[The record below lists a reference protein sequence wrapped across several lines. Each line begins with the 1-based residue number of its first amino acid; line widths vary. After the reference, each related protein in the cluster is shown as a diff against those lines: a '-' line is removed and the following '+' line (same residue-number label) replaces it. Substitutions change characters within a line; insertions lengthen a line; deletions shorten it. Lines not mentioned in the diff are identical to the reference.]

1 MFKPVQS
8 LALPQ
13 VVLARDLLLKC
24 FYYMIELI
32 VYNPRFARDVVA
44 ERFGANKVI
53 RKDMLGSF
61 LAHGLTQEQLESET
75 VTQMYQARP
84 FFLNASSTD
93 H

>member
-1 MFKPVQS
+1 
-8 LALPQ
+8 
-13 VVLARDLLLKC
+13 
-24 FYYMIELI
+24 MIKLI

-44 ERFGANKVI
+44 ERFGVNKIV

-75 VTQMYQARP
+75 LTQMYQARL
-84 FFLNASSTD
+84 FFLNAFSTG

>member
-13 VVLARDLLLKC
+13 IVVTRDLLLKC
-24 FYYMIELI
+24 FYYMVELI

-75 VTQMYQARP
+75 VTQMYQTRL
-84 FFLNASSTD
+84 FFLNASSTN

>member
-1 MFKPVQS
+1 
-8 LALPQ
+8 
-13 VVLARDLLLKC
+13 
-24 FYYMIELI
+24 MIKLI
-32 VYNPRFARDVVA
+32 VYPRFARDVVA

-75 VTQMYQARP
+75 LTQMYQARL
-84 FFLNASSTD
+84 FFNASSTG

>member
-1 MFKPVQS
+1 MFKSVQS

-13 VVLARDLLLKC
+13 EVLRGHLLLKC

-32 VYNPRFARDVVA
+32 VYNSRFARDVVA
-44 ERFGANKVI
+44 ERFGVNKVV

-75 VTQMYQARP
+75 ITQMYQARF
-84 FFLNASSTD
+84 FFLNAFSTG